1 MGSAVAA
8 SGSATMNDDDL
19 LFPVDDLERWKRREL
34 PKDWLVNRQAL
45 LLARLRALA
54 AECANASGRPV
65 PIVVPA
71 TPRRK

>member
-1 MGSAVAA
+1 
-8 SGSATMNDDDL
+8 MNDDDL

-34 PKDWLVNRQAL
+34 PKNWLVNRQAL

-54 AECANASGRPV
+54 FECANASDRPAPV
-65 PIVVPA
+65 AGTA